1 MNLKL
6 AFLAAAAA
14 TCLSLSAQAT
24 TLVENSGWQGDDFL
38 AADVPS
44 SNGPWAFTVADTAV
58 FSIVDC
64 CVVGDVYKLFD
75 TATSTLLATTTYY
88 AGSGV
93 QADATVYGDFWVSAD
108 WSKLAYNVGPGSYS
122 FTITSNAGGGA
133 QGSFGVRLDSAAV
146 PEAGTWAL
154 MIVGFAGMGAAL
166 RRRRVVLAAA

>member
-14 TCLSLSAQAT
+14 ACLSLPAQAT
-24 TLVENSGWQGDDFL
+24 TLVENSGWHGDDFT

-44 SNGPWAFTVADTAV
+44 SNGPWTFTVADSAV

-64 CVVGDVYKLFD
+64 CVVGDVYKLYD
-75 TATSTLLATTTYY
+75 TITSSLLATTTFY

-93 QADATVYGDFWVSAD
+93 QVDASLFGDSWISAD

-122 FTITSNAGGGA
+122 FTITSNAVGGA
-133 QGSFGVRLDSAAV
+133 PGSFGVRLDSAAV

-166 RRRRVVLAAA
+166 RRRRMAIAAA